1 MPDGTPRGLAGLAP
15 ATPRLLRGL
24 VLLTLAVRVAAILWF
39 RTYLGDA
46 GAYEHEEI
54 AQALLRG
61 EGFAFRF
68 FSDVA
73 EPTGHQ
79 APALPALLAL
89 GYAIFGPGA
98 AMGRLAVQLVFAGLA
113 AAAALALG
121 RLAWR
126 WWSERAAIAAM
137 LGFALYPAFV
147 YMPTRIQSIN
157 WTLPFLFFALAGFVA
172 MVEGRGGTR
181 VALWTGIAGGL
192 GALGEPILAAPFA
205 LCWLYAAWRVHAAPP
220 EERAGARRD
229 VLVVAASCAL
239 VLAPWLARN
248 ALVLGAPGF
257 VKSSFGYVAW
267 QGNHRGASGTDKRP
281 VADSVAR
288 ALAWTWRSGRSTEAL
303 LDAARAQAVSVDVA
317 LSAADSAALRALP
330 NERSRMAWFRARLVE
345 DLAAEPVAY
354 VRVVGKRLGML
365 LWFDPT
371 NPRSFVAAYRVPYLL
386 LALTALVGIV
396 LGLRRRQLAP
406 GLVLWALALVGLSGV
421 FVFVI
426 ASARFRLP
434 IEALLML
441 PAAYAVHRAVRG
453 AAPVL

>member
-1 MPDGTPRGLAGLAP
+1 MPGDAAREPGGLALE
-15 ATPRLLRGL
+15 TPRLLRGL

-89 GYAIFGPGA
+89 GYAVFGLGA
-98 AMGRLAVQLVFAGLA
+98 PMARLAVQMLFAGLA
-113 AAAALALG
+113 AAASLVIG
-121 RLAWR
+121 RLALR

-157 WTLPFLFFALAGFVA
+157 WTVPFLFFALAGFVA
-172 MVEGRGGTR
+172 MVEGRGSTR
-181 VALWTGIAGGL
+181 VAIWTGIAGGL
-192 GALGEPILAAPFA
+192 GALGEPILVAPFA
-205 LCWLYAAWRVHAAPP
+205 LCWLSVAWRS
-220 EERAGARRD
+220 RATPRQ
-229 VLVVAASCAL
+229 VLVVAASCAV

-248 ALVLGAPGF
+248 AVALGAPGF

-267 QGNHRGASGTDKRP
+267 QGNHRGASGTDKLP

-288 ALAWTWRSGRSTEAL
+288 ALAWRVRGGRSTEAL
-303 LDAARAQAVSVDVA
+303 LDAARTQAVSVDVA
-317 LSAADSAALRALP
+317 LDAADSAAIRALP
-330 NERSRMAWFRARLVE
+330 SERARMAWFKARLFE
-345 DLAAEPVAY
+345 ELAADPAAY
-354 VRVVGKRLGML
+354 GRVVGKRLGML

-371 NPRSFVAAYRVPYLL
+371 NPRSFVAAYRLPYIL
-386 LALTALVGIV
+386 LALLACAGVV
-396 LGLRRRQLAP
+396 LGLRRRQVAP
-406 GLVLWALALVGLSGV
+406 GLMLWALTLVGLAGV

-434 IEALLML
+434 IEALLLL
-441 PAAYAVHRAVRG
+441 PAAYAVHRALRG